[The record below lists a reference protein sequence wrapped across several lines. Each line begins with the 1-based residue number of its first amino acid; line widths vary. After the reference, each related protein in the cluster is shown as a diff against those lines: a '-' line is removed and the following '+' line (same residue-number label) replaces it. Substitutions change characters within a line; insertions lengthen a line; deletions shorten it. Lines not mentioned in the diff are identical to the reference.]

1 MSLRAFAAAANDIFK
16 SEGPSIAKQVLDMQC
31 RIRITYHTKLN
42 PCLKAVMNDKSDPS
56 VQDPDFWAPRLCFRE
71 PIKEI
76 FYAAELL
83 DQAINAH
90 LAGSRREAG
99 RLIAEAD
106 MPSVWDW
113 TESIWGKEKPEIHRR
128 REVKGAPGT
137 LDENELDP
145 IREAGKDLRQALIER
160 DGYRC
165 RFCGIPVIRKEIR
178 IAMRKHYEDEL
189 PWGRSN
195 DKQHAA
201 FQCMWMQFDHLLPHS
216 RGGRTELAN
225 LVITCAPC
233 NFGRMASTLEEV
245 GLIDPLTRPATKTD
259 WDGLERFTNH

>member
-1 MSLRAFAAAANDIFK
+1 
-16 SEGPSIAKQVLDMQC
+16 
-31 RIRITYHTKLN
+31 
-42 PCLKAVMNDKSDPS
+42 MNDKPDPS
-56 VQDPDFWAPRLCFRE
+56 VQDPDFLAPRLCFRE

-83 DQAINAH
+83 DRAVNAH

-106 MPSVWDW
+106 MQSVWDW
-113 TESIWGKEKPEIHRR
+113 TESIWGKENPEIHRR
-128 REVKGAPGT
+128 RKVKGALGT
-137 LDENELDP
+137 LDENERDP
-145 IREAGKDLRQALIER
+145 KKKPGKDLKQALIER

-165 RFCGIPVIRKEIR
+165 RFCGIPVICKEIR
-178 IAMRKHYEDEL
+178 KAMHKLYEDEL
-189 PWGRSN
+189 PWNRYKN
-195 DKQHAA
+195 TEQHAA

-233 NFGRMASTLEEV
+233 NFGRMANTLEEV
-245 GLIDPLTRPATKTD
+245 GLIDPLTRPVTKTD